1 MSVSV
6 TAEKFDETKTN
17 IFDDQELPSI
27 KSRYAETDLAI
38 RDGQIMV
45 LGGLQEV
52 QLDRS
57 ESKFNLLSDIPYFG
71 EKFFSPSDERYTPTE
86 LLIFIRP
93 RILDPENPSDNLTDF
108 NVQTL
113 DAMMKK
119 DYKPQFVSPSGKI
132 LGTPEKIDS
141 VSTQDNP
148 SLKPS
153 I

>member
-1 MSVSV
+1 MGKLWFWV
-6 TAEKFDETKTN
+6 DCR
-17 IFDDQELPSI
+17 
-27 KSRYAETDLAI
+27 KSK
-38 RDGQIMV
+38 
-45 LGGLQEV
+45 
-52 QLDRS
+52 LDRS